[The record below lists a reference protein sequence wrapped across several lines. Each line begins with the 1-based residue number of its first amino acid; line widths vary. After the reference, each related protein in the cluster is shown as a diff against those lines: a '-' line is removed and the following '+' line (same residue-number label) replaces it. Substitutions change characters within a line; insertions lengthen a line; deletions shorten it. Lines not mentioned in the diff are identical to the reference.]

1 MLFPT
6 VASEVQKVIHAIKDK
21 TSAECGY
28 KYSHFYDSEK
38 KMMKKIHFRSVHE
51 ITCDKCSNRIKNLH

>member
-6 VASEVQKVIHAIKDK
+6 VASEVQNIIHAIKDK

-28 KYSHFYDSEK
+28 KYSHFYDSK
-38 KMMKKIHFRSVHE
+38 KNMMKKIYFRQVQE
-51 ITCDKCSNRIKNLH
+51 ITCDKCINKIKDLH